1 MQFPY
6 CELRPDTFYNK
17 YLYFSDN
24 HVPKSPRRGQIS
36 YQIRI
41 NSKKSTFES
50 MYRTVQNLQASHH
63 FLAENQVLC
72 SFCNTVNIPSTFY
85 YVCGTTCFL
94 IKSIVNP
101 RSSKQAFFSVF
112 LDLSNRKWPEV
123 PTDIKIQPSSLRAFY
138 RGV

>member
-1 MQFPY
+1 MISRNFCKGASSKWRFHVKSEWQKNHTIST
-6 CELRPDTFYNK
+6 LRTTARYNVSDTFYNK

-101 RSSKQAFFSVF
+101 RSSK
-112 LDLSNRKWPEV
+112 
-123 PTDIKIQPSSLRAFY
+123 
-138 RGV
+138 